1 MKKFILLT
9 LTILSISTA
18 SFAKNDVQEN
28 NVVVK
33 NNIDE
38 TIEKYISVRRILLT
52 EFRKIKEDLF
62 EKDKENFQKIQ
73 TEIYKVISSDRKN
86 MDAKLITK
94 YVVSVGSSRFL
105 NEYKAL
111 FYTIHNEENLL
122 CMYPD
127 EINYILDDNGRIL
140 YFEAKNMLT
149 KGTSQ
154 VYDRSLLQRFVIT
167 KQKVIDRLKFD
178 FK

>member
-62 EKDKENFQKIQ
+62 EKDKEVKLS
-73 TEIYKVISSDRKN
+73 KDSD
-86 MDAKLITK
+86 
-94 YVVSVGSSRFL
+94 
-105 NEYKAL
+105 
-111 FYTIHNEENLL
+111 
-122 CMYPD
+122 
-127 EINYILDDNGRIL
+127 
-140 YFEAKNMLT
+140 
-149 KGTSQ
+149 
-154 VYDRSLLQRFVIT
+154 
-167 KQKVIDRLKFD
+167 
-178 FK
+178 

>member
-1 MKKFILLT
+1 MKKFIVLALA
-9 LTILSISTA
+9 LLSITTA
-18 SFAKNDVQEN
+18 SFAKNDVLEN
-28 NVVVK
+28 TVVVK

-73 TEIYKVISSDRKN
+73 AEIYRLISSDRKN
-86 MDAKLITK
+86 MDAKLISK
-94 YVVSVGSSRFL
+94 YVAFVGSIRFL

-127 EINYILDDNGRIL
+127 EIIYTTDDNGRIL
-140 YFEAKNMLT
+140 YFEAKNMLA

-167 KQKVIDRLKFD
+167 KQKIKDRLKFD

>member
-1 MKKFILLT
+1 
-9 LTILSISTA
+9 
-18 SFAKNDVQEN
+18 
-28 NVVVK
+28 
-33 NNIDE
+33 
-38 TIEKYISVRRILLT
+38 
-52 EFRKIKEDLF
+52 
-62 EKDKENFQKIQ
+62 
-73 TEIYKVISSDRKN
+73 